1 MDTKWR
7 QCNELKSSVK
17 SRRYSER
24 YNRFSLVSH
33 IRFEKQVVAA
43 EAESKSICH
52 HWIIKFATTECHA
65 FLYRRGC
72 PLERLLN
79 TMHRTVSPRSTCT
92 EHSTRSPTE
101 RDLHFW
107 TRTLHLTIYFQSQ
120 IAFGKWME
128 LHSIKKNKTH
138 TQQTKPTKY
147 KPTLWKL
154 FQQKPP
160 TTLKVRRH
168 NTKDTISIPSDYLW
182 SSCPAGINRRVLFWW
197 KTRNKVIETLYF
209 NTLRA
214 DQNS

>member
-1 MDTKWR
+1 MS
-7 QCNELKSSVK
+7 CFSVQEGMPLGEALEHHA
-17 SRRYSER
+17 SYCFTSFNVHRA
-24 YNRFSLVSH
+24 LD
-33 IRFEKQVVAA
+33 QVTN
-43 EAESKSICH
+43 
-52 HWIIKFATTECHA
+52 W
-65 FLYRRGC
+65 
-72 PLERLLN
+72 
-79 TMHRTVSPRSTCT
+79 
-92 EHSTRSPTE
+92 E